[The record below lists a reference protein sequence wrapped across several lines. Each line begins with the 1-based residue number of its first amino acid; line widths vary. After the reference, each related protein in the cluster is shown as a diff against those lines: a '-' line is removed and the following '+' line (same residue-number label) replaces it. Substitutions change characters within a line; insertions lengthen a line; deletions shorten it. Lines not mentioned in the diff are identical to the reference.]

1 MSAYAPLPAASA
13 SGEAPASPSSSS
25 TPAHVVLR
33 PRGRVGAVELA
44 DNSTEEKQNDELANL
59 YAIIK
64 ATEALEGAY
73 SRDLIP
79 SKEYTAECEALI
91 LQFKTTEAALVAGGV
106 LASCEAFV
114 REYKVGCPRA
124 VERLMRIGTPATT
137 LYSSRDQ
144 RGEIVIVAE
153 TVQEFITCM
162 DAVQLEQ
169 RAVDELQPA
178 LSKVTASLARVPGLP
193 ADFEGRVK
201 LKLWLEKLHGMRA
214 EYEISEIEARQLK
227 LDLENAYSAFHAFIK
242 TSSGGGGGGGN
253 GGGDG
258 GVPAR

>member
-1 MSAYAPLPAASA
+1 MSAASA
-13 SGEAPASPSSSS
+13 ATAAATTAATTTAAAVAAASSD
-25 TPAHVVLR
+25 HVVPPPR
-33 PRGRVGAVELA
+33 PRVGAVELA
-44 DNSTEEKQNDELANL
+44 DNSTEEKKFDELANL

-91 LQFKTTEAALVAGGV
+91 RQFKTTEAAL
-106 LASCEAFV
+106 LASGEITSSEAFV
-114 REYKVGCPRA
+114 REYNVGCPRA

-242 TSSGGGGGGGN
+242 TSSGGDGTGVGGGGG
-253 GGGDG
+253 GPG
-258 GVPAR
+258 R